1 MCERHKKLSLQ
12 EKFVL
17 DGVAQRQRR
26 RSVFI
31 RMRSRLLRTRAA
43 RTGVCIRS
51 NIGFPLVQDKES
63 PASGGI
69 FVFHEGT
76 GGHLQGIGAG
86 VYSRRRWEVRLW
98 IAEK

>member
-17 DGVAQRQRR
+17 NGVAQRQLCH
-26 RSVFI
+26 SVFV
-31 RMRSRLLRTRAA
+31 RMRSRLSRTRAA

-51 NIGFPLVQDKES
+51 NIRFPLVQDKKN
-63 PASGGI
+63 PASEGI
-69 FVFHEGT
+69 FVFREDT
-76 GGHLQGIGAG
+76 GGHLQGIGGG